1 MILKGDDPDPTMSD
15 LRNVSEHVKPVDAA
29 GMNERPGKDDE
40 SLKALQDEIF
50 IDKVLR
56 ARRRSI
62 GEKFLDGPRLFD
74 VVCERMRNGIRSQY
88 PDCTAERVEAE
99 LQRRLVI
106 RRRIDEAGIYQNA
119 GLLNE

>member
-1 MILKGDDPDPTMSD
+1 MNA
-15 LRNVSEHVKPVDAA
+15 LREVSRPVKSVDAA
-29 GMNERPGKDDE
+29 GMNEIPQQNDE

-74 VVCERMRNGIRSQY
+74 VVCERMRNGIRTQY

-119 GLLNE
+119 GLLDE